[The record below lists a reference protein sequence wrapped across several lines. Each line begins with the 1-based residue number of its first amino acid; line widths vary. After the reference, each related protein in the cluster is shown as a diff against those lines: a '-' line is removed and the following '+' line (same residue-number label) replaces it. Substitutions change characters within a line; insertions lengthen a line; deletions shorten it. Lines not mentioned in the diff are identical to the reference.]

1 MIEDLIMVGNKTK
14 PNVHFNS
21 EKGELTIEGRCIL
34 EYAEIIFEPMT
45 EWLEKYLE
53 NPYKKTTINLTLE
66 YFNSSTAKALVRF
79 LVLAKEGVEKKSDL
93 LVNYYYDDE
102 NIYEY
107 GQDFHEVTGIPFNF
121 IEKNFHP

>member
-1 MIEDLIMVGNKTK
+1 MIKDLIMAGNKTK
-14 PNVHFNS
+14 PDVHFS
-21 EKGELTIEGRCIL
+21 YEKGELTIEGRCIL

-45 EWLEKYLE
+45 DWLEKYLE
-53 NPYKKTTINLTLE
+53 EPIKKTIINLRLE

-79 LVLAKEGVEKKSDL
+79 LLQAKEGLENESDL

-107 GQDFHEVTGIPFNF
+107 GQDFQEVIGISFNF
-121 IEKNFHP
+121 IEKDFHA